1 MPERERI
8 AADSVSAE
16 TGHHLWWESYDV
28 ALADILDVQKSMEEQ
43 IAAVIEPELARL
55 EREAAG
61 R

>member
-1 MPERERI
+1 MPERVRI
-8 AADSVSAE
+8 AADLVSAE
-16 TGHHLWWESYDV
+16 TGHHLWWDHTTWLSPTF
-28 ALADILDVQKSMEEQ
+28 SMSRNSWRN